1 MSHHMTISPV
11 SESMA
16 KSTDFSRPSSSHSL
30 TAVMVTLPSPK
41 SPGRR
46 LRTSLSS
53 VTDSL

>member
-30 TAVMVTLPSPK
+30 TAVMVTFPSPK

-53 VTDSL
+53 VTESL